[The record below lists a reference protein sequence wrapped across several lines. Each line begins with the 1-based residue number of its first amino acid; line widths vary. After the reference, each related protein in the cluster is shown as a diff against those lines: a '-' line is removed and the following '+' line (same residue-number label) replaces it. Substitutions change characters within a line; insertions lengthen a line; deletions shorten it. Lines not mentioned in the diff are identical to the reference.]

1 MGEEKVKKIT
11 LSVIMPVYNAEK
23 YLDFSVQSVLNQTYK
38 EFELIIV
45 NDGSKDHSL
54 EICRKYEALDS
65 RVRII
70 DQENKGISEAR
81 NAGIDQA
88 IGKYITF
95 IDNDDMINP
104 SMYEIMLK
112 YMTEEKLDLV
122 MCNAVRRG
130 EYKIEEV
137 AENCDSCELT
147 KRNLYE
153 KMFSNSEI
161 DWEYMAVWNK
171 IYRSRIVKN
180 IRFKET
186 GTEDTVFNCQYYR
199 YIKKARLIKQD
210 LYYWIQRRDSVSHSE
225 FGIRDYLIL
234 KDYYWMNQY
243 IQKYEKEYMQYSLIK
258 LYKLIFNSRYRGRKS
273 AYEKE
278 VKNLIKEKQKVI
290 TKSFYGNCEINNKIK
305 VLFTIFYYLPI
316 TYSTFRWINE
326 RVR

>member
-38 EFELIIV
+38 KFELILV

-54 EICRKYEALDS
+54 EICRKYETLDS

-104 SMYEIMLK
+104 NMYEIMLK
-112 YMTEEKLDLV
+112 YMVEDELDLV
-122 MCNAVRRG
+122 MCNAVRR
-130 EYKIEEV
+130 EQYKIEEV
-137 AENCDSCELT
+137 AKNCDLCELT

-153 KMFSNSEI
+153 GMFSNSEI
-161 DWEYMAVWNK
+161 DWKYMVVWNK
-171 IYRSRIVKN
+171 IYKTKIVKN
-180 IRFKET
+180 IRFKGV

-210 LYYWIQRRDSVSHSE
+210 LYYWIQRKASVSHSE
-225 FGIRDYLIL
+225 FGMRDCFVL

-273 AYEKE
+273 ALEKDL
-278 VKNLIKEKQKVI
+278 KKLIKEKQKWT
-290 TKSFYGNCEINNKIK
+290 TKSFYSNCEINNKIK